1 MIGKQVKLTFRQRV
15 TWIAHLF
22 KALAYQYHRD
32 LAQRL
37 SPLVPKDGV
46 IIDVGAH
53 SGQHSKLFSKMVPSG
68 TVYAFEPGSYALSI
82 LKKVVSLRGL
92 RNITIVA
99 EGLSD
104 VPATN
109 TLSIPIKKRGS
120 VGFGLSHLGESR
132 ADRQTI
138 QQDVTLTTLDLFAEK
153 NALSRIDLI
162 KVDIE
167 GWEHHF
173 LRGAIGSIGKFRPTL
188 MLEVSE
194 PALQRAGS
202 TGRAIFETLEP
213 FDYAIFKTYEN
224 DAYRM
229 KRVDGYDG
237 SADYVFVPSEKAS
250 LLG

>member
-1 MIGKQVKLTFRQRV
+1 MIGKQVKLTSRQRM
-15 TWIAHLF
+15 TWLAHLF

-37 SPLVPKDGV
+37 GPLVSNDGV

-82 LKKVVSLRGL
+82 LKKVVSLRGV
-92 RNITIVA
+92 RNIIVIA

-120 VGFGLSHLGESR
+120 LGFGLSHLGESN

-138 QQDVTLTTLDLFAEK
+138 QQDVKLTTLDLFAEQNSLSK
-153 NALSRIDLI
+153 STLSR
-162 KVDIE
+162 
-167 GWEHHF
+167 W
-173 LRGAIGSIGKFRPTL
+173 T
-188 MLEVSE
+188 
-194 PALQRAGS
+194 
-202 TGRAIFETLEP
+202 
-213 FDYAIFKTYEN
+213 
-224 DAYRM
+224 
-229 KRVDGYDG
+229 
-237 SADYVFVPSEKAS
+237 
-250 LLG
+250 